1 MKLPDTYNFEL
12 PEFPEEIEDPTPFSY
27 EVWLKQCEALLPT
40 FNKIRFSPENL
51 ERLKNE
57 KFEPFVFID

>member
-1 MKLPDTYNFEL
+1 MTLPEDLILEL
-12 PEFPEEIEDPTPFSY
+12 PEFPEVIEDPTPFSY
-27 EVWLKQCEALLPT
+27 EVWLKQCEALLPM

-51 ERLKNE
+51 EKLKNE